1 EDMTS
6 ELLERTK
13 APFHQVIKDAGISVS
28 EIDHV
33 VMVGGS
39 TRMPAVT
46 EAVKDLA
53 GGQDPNKGGNPD
65 EVVAAGAALQ
75 AAVIKGGRQDA
86 LLMHV
91 APLSLGIETK
101 GGVMTTL
108 IERNA
113 AIPTKTSEVFSTAED
128 NQPSVAIQVFQGE
141 RQFTRDNKM
150 LGTFE
155 LTGIA
160 PAPRGMPQI

>member
-46 EAVKDLA
+46 EAVKDLT
-53 GGQDPNKGGNPD
+53 GGKDPNKGVNPD
-65 EVVAAGAALQ
+65 EVVAVGAALQ
-75 AAVIKGGRQDA
+75 AAVIQGDRQDV
-86 LLMHV
+86 LLMDV
-91 APLSLGIETK
+91 TPLSLGSETK
-101 GGVMTTL
+101 GGAKTTL
-108 IERNA
+108 LD
-113 AIPTKTSEVFSTAED
+113 P
-128 NQPSVAIQVFQGE
+128 
-141 RQFTRDNKM
+141 
-150 LGTFE
+150 
-155 LTGIA
+155 
-160 PAPRGMPQI
+160 